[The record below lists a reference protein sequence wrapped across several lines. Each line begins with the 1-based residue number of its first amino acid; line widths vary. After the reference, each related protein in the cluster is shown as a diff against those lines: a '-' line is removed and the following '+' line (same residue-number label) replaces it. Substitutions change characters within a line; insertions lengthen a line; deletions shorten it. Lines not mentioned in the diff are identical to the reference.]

1 MKNLLNRQTK
11 SDMLKKTLLLL
22 LLFFVPASALVVSL
36 LSSFTTSAQKT
47 QQKEQVLRTII
58 IDAGHG
64 IMPGGGHDGAKGTYS
79 YEDDIALAI
88 AKKLVASI
96 KQEFPDIKVVET
108 RPDKYKVDLHE
119 RADIAN
125 ANKGDLFISIHVNA
139 MPPIQK
145 REFLGYKTEVYY
157 TKKGKKKIRHTRK
170 VPKYRYYEVPNTAE
184 KGTQTYI
191 WGAHKGEAKE
201 VAVRE
206 NAPMLSEE
214 NYKEKYGDIDVNSPE
229 FIALSLAKTLQ
240 YQRRSSSLANMVEEQ
255 FSRAGRVS
263 EGPKQRQVGIW
274 VLQATAMPSVLV
286 ETGFITN
293 PQEED
298 YLNSEKGQ
306 NETAQCIA
314 NAIKEYKTWLE
325 KKQLPSEK
333 ETNSQ
338 SPKKAESNKN
348 SYGFLEAIEQNEK
361 KRAK

>member
-1 MKNLLNRQTK
+1 
-11 SDMLKKTLLLL
+11 MLKKTLLLL
-22 LLFFVPASALVVSL
+22 FFIPASALVVSL
-36 LSSFTTSAQKT
+36 LSSFTSKNQKP

-64 IMPGGGHDGAKGTYS
+64 IMANGGHNGAKGSYS
-79 YEDDIALAI
+79 YEDDICLAVS
-88 AKKLVASI
+88 KKLVAMV
-96 KQEFPDIKVVET
+96 KQEFPDIKVIET
-108 RPDKYKVDLHE
+108 RPDKYIVALRD

-139 MPPIQK
+139 MPPIEK

-157 TKKGKKKIRHTRK
+157 TKKGKKKIKHTRK
-170 VPKYRYYEVPNTAE
+170 VAKYRYYSVPNTAE

-191 WGAHKGEAKE
+191 WGVDKGHSEQKE

-206 NAPMLSEE
+206 NAPMLAED
-214 NYKEKYGDIDVNSPE
+214 NYKEKYGEVDVNSPE

-240 YQRRSSSLANMVEEQ
+240 FQRRSSTLANMVEEQ
-255 FSRAGRVS
+255 FAKAGRVS

-306 NETAQCIA
+306 NEVAECIT
-314 NAIKEYKTWLE
+314 NAVKDYKTWLE
-325 KKQLPSEK
+325 KKQLPTEK
-333 ETNSQ
+333 QTNSQ
-338 SPKKAESNKN
+338 SPVKTQGKKDAYS
-348 SYGFLEAIEQNEK
+348 FLEAVEQNEK
-361 KRAK
+361 KRTK

>member
-1 MKNLLNRQTK
+1 
-11 SDMLKKTLLLL
+11 MLKKTLLL
-22 LLFFVPASALVVSL
+22 FFFIPTSALVVSL
-36 LSSFTTSAQKT
+36 LSSFTTPAQKP

-58 IDAGHG
+58 VDAGHG
-64 IMPGGGHDGAKGTYS
+64 IMSDGGHNGAKGTYS
-79 YEDDIALAI
+79 YEDDICLAV
-88 AKKLVASI
+88 AKKLVAMI
-96 KQEFPDIKVVET
+96 KEEFPDIKVVET
-108 RPDKYKVDLHE
+108 RPDKYIVGLHE

-139 MPPIQK
+139 MPPIKK
-145 REFLGYKTEVYY
+145 REFLGYTTETYY
-157 TKKGKKKIRHTRK
+157 TKKGKKRIKHTKK
-170 VPKYRYYEVPNTAE
+170 VPKYRYYEVANTAE

-191 WGAHKGEAKE
+191 WGAHKGEQKE

-214 NYKEKYGDIDVNSPE
+214 NYQEKYGPVDVNSPE

-240 YQRRSSSLANMVEEQ
+240 YQRRSSTLANMVEEQ
-255 FSRAGRVS
+255 FAKAGRVS

-306 NETAQCIA
+306 TEVAQCIT
-314 NAIKEYKTWLE
+314 NAVKEYKTWLE
-325 KKQLPSEK
+325 KKQLPTEK

-338 SPKKAESNKN
+338 LPNKTQDSKN
-348 SYGFLEAIEQNEK
+348 AYGFLEAIEQKEK
-361 KRAK
+361 KGTK